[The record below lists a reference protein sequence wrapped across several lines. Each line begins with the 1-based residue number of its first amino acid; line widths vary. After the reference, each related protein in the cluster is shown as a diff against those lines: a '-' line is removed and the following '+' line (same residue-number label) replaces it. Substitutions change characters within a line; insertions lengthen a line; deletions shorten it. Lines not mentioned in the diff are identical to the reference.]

1 MFGVASTQTQLS
13 SYSEKFDVVQE
24 TLTKSNQMFT
34 TFREEMDKVSRH
46 DALQSFAFLESLTVG
61 WL

>member
-1 MFGVASTQTQLS
+1 MDGSQWSQTQLN

-34 TFREEMDKVSRH
+34 TFREEMDKVRPQV
-46 DALQSFAFLESLTVG
+46 ALGTC
-61 WL
+61 